1 MEMIETSLKLCKSC
15 EYGLYNGTNGG
26 VICDYIS
33 ITKHSRKCPVG
44 QCDKYQPRKKKRKE

>member
-26 VICDYIS
+26 VI
-33 ITKHSRKCPVG
+33 KHNKA
-44 QCDKYQPRKKKRKE
+44 